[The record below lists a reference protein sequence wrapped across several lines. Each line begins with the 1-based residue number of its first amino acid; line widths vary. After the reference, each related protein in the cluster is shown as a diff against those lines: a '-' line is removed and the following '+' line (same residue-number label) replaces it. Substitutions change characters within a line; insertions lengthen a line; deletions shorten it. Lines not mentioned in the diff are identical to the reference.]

1 MRIRRTLTAALAAV
15 AALPAGAAASPE
27 SDLGNALARDMRAAG
42 PDSGSVVRDEATG
55 KRLFAWNAGTARI
68 LASNTKLFTLGA
80 TLAKRGPRGTI
91 ATRAMAAHALRP
103 GGVVKGNLYLV
114 GGGDP
119 TFGSQS
125 FVDAHYGGGHMTVER
140 LADKLYAAGLRTV
153 RGHVV
158 GDESLFDSLRGGPS
172 TGYRAS
178 RDDEGP
184 LTALVYDHGLT
195 SAGYFQSDPP
205 SYAAARFT
213 SALETRGISVGK
225 SPTSGRAPSAAAELA
240 RVKSLRMNRIAEL
253 TGKPPDNYFAEILAK
268 GIGGGTTSGGAHAI
282 EEFAKGR
289 SVDVHLEDGSGLSDH
304 NRTSPRNI
312 VRYLLKER
320 TEPEA
325 KALFGA
331 LPIAGVDGTL
341 AHRMTSGY
349 GHRKCRAKTGTLN
362 GVSAL
367 SGYCRS
373 RSNHTLFFSI
383 LMNGQSSDSYAHSL
397 QDDMAQHM
405 AGYNG

>member
-1 MRIRRTLTAALAAV
+1 MRIRSAVTGALAVA
-15 AALPAGAAASPE
+15 AALPAAAGASPE
-27 SDLGNALARDMRAAG
+27 SDLGNALGHDMRAAG
-42 PDSGSVVRDEATG
+42 RESGSVVRDETTG
-55 KRLFAWNAGTARI
+55 KRLFAWNAGAARI

-80 TLAKRGPRGTI
+80 TLAKRGPHGTI
-91 ATRAMAAHALRP
+91 ATRAMAAHVLRP

-125 FVDAHYGGGHMTVER
+125 FVDSHYGGGHMTVER
-140 LADKLYAAGLRTV
+140 LADKLYAAGLRAV

-184 LTALVYDHGLT
+184 LTGLVYNHGLT
-195 SAGYFQSDPP
+195 SSGYFQSDPP
-205 SYAAARFT
+205 SYAAAR
-213 SALETRGISVGK
+213 
-225 SPTSGRAPSAAAELA
+225 
-240 RVKSLRMNRIAEL
+240 
-253 TGKPPDNYFAEILAK
+253 
-268 GIGGGTTSGGAHAI
+268 
-282 EEFAKGR
+282 
-289 SVDVHLEDGSGLSDH
+289 
-304 NRTSPRNI
+304 
-312 VRYLLKER
+312 
-320 TEPEA
+320 
-325 KALFGA
+325 
-331 LPIAGVDGTL
+331 PIAGVDGTL

-349 GHRKCRAKTGTLN
+349 AHHNCRAKTGTLN

-373 RSNHTLFFSI
+373 RSNHILFFSI
-383 LMNGQSSDSYAHSL
+383 LMNGQSSDSYAHSI

-405 AGYNG
+405 AGYKG

>member
-1 MRIRRTLTAALAAV
+1 MRIRRPLTAALAA
-15 AALPAGAAASPE
+15 AATLPAAATASPE
-27 SDLGNALARDMRAAG
+27 SDLGNSLSRDMRAAG
-42 PDSGSVVRDEATG
+42 RDSGAVVRDQTTG

-80 TLAKRGPRGTI
+80 TLARRGPRGTI
-91 ATRAMAAHALRP
+91 ATRVMAAHALRSN
-103 GGVVKGNLYLV
+103 GVVKGNLYLV

-119 TFGSQS
+119 AFGSQS
-125 FVDAHYGGGHMTVER
+125 FVDAHYGGGNATVER
-140 LADKLYAAGLRTV
+140 LASKLHAAGLRAV
-153 RGHVV
+153 QGHVV

-172 TGYRAS
+172 SGYRAS

-184 LTALVYDHGLT
+184 LTALVYNHGLT
-195 SAGYFQSDPP
+195 ASGYFQTDPP
-205 SYAAARFT
+205 SYAADRLT
-213 SALETRGISVGK
+213 DALRRLGISVGQ
-225 SPTSGRAPSAAAELA
+225 SATSGRTHSGAAELA
-240 RVKSLRMNRIAEL
+240 RVKSLPMNRIAEL
-253 TGKPPDNYFAEILAK
+253 TGKPSDNYFAEILAK
-268 GIGGGTTSGGAHAI
+268 GIGGGTTSGGARAI
-282 EEFAKGR
+282 VRFAKQRGAK
-289 SVDVHLEDGSGLSDH
+289 VTLHDGSGLSHD
-304 NRTSPRNI
+304 NKANPRDI
-312 VRYLLKER
+312 VRYLLDER
-320 TEPEA
+320 SEPES

-349 GHRKCRAKTGTLN
+349 AHRNCRAKTGTLT

-373 RSNHTLFFSI
+373 RSNHVLFFSI
-383 LMNGQSSDSYAHSL
+383 LMNGQSSDSHAHSL